1 MQKRRVG
8 TISMAIVLIAFGII
22 IFIAQ
27 INKVSAVELSVK
39 FWPMTLFLLGGELLW
54 FSYKYKDEDIKVKYD
69 VLSVFI
75 VLLIVAIN
83 IGIYGLIET
92 GMMSKI
98 SAMVSSQT
106 FTYKIPY
113 GEIEV
118 DDEIEKIVVN
128 SPSSSNLTIRTDKN
142 NRIVSSGS
150 LNITADSKEKAEELL
165 NNEYIVDKKS
175 GDTLYISFAGR
186 GIYSEYSHS
195 AHPYDFMLTIPENK
209 KVEIN
214 GGSNLQLIADN
225 IKNDWVIDN
234 VSSTKIRLG
243 KDIDAKINTSIYDK
257 EMLRGNAKWS
267 ITGEQNDDEEISN
280 IKGELIYGDGKN
292 IINILNSDEV
302 VVDEL
307 K

>member
-27 INKVSAVELSVK
+27 INKVSAVELSIK
-39 FWPMTLFLLGGELLW
+39 FWPMTLFLLGGEILW
-54 FSYKYKDEDIKVKYD
+54 FSYKYKDEDVKVKYD

-98 SAMVSSQT
+98 STMVSSQT
-106 FTYKIPY
+106 FTYNIPY
-113 GEIEV
+113 SEIEV
-118 DDEIEKIVVN
+118 DDQIEKIVIN
-128 SPSSSNLTIRTDKN
+128 SPTSNKLTIRTDKN
-142 NRIVSSGS
+142 NKIVSSGS
-150 LNITADSKEKAEELL
+150 LNITADSKEKAEEFL
-165 NNEYIVDKKS
+165 NNEYIISKKS
-175 GDTLYISFAGR
+175 GDTLYISFMDR
-186 GIYSEYSHS
+186 GIYNEYSYS

-214 GGSNLQLIADN
+214 GGSDLQLIADN

-234 VSSTKIRLG
+234 VSRTKIRLG
-243 KDIDAKINTSIYDK
+243 KDIDTKINTFIYDK
-257 EMLRGNAKWS
+257 EMLKGNAKWS
-267 ITGEQNDDEEISN
+267 ISGDQNEEEISD
-280 IKGELIYGDGKN
+280 IKGELVYGEGKN
-292 IINILNSDEV
+292 TINILNSDEV